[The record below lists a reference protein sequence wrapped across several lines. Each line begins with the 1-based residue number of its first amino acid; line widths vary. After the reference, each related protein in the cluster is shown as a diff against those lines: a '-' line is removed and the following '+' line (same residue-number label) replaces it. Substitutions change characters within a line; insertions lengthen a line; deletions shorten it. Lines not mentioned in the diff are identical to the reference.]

1 MAQSSRHRIVK
12 IEEALAA
19 EREKRRK
26 QLAKYLE
33 TFKASARYHATA
45 VAAIV
50 LAGQPRIDEPVDQ
63 AWARALEHYDIAGNH
78 KGHLDAQ
85 IIAARQLRPKIM
97 GSKNESTRFTELFEA
112 APVWLLQ
119 FTGMAWDARL
129 LKFQLPDVSQRLS
142 WGSAGYEEARRW
154 PLLPSGLLEAGD
166 PIPRNDS
173 RWIWIIAFC
182 EIIIPIL
189 DEDTFLQADEEYR
202 SEPVDPILEGLSLLL
217 DLESNPE
224 RELSRYEKRRLRKT
238 LGAAFS

>member
-1 MAQSSRHRIVK
+1 MAQRLRYRMDK

-26 QLAKYLE
+26 QLAECIKNSKTL
-33 TFKASARYHATA
+33 ARHHATA

-50 LAGQPRIDEPVDQ
+50 LAGQPRIDEPVGQ
-63 AWARALEHYDIAGNH
+63 AWARALQHYDIGGHH
-78 KGHLDAQ
+78 KGQLDAQ
-85 IIAARQLRPKIM
+85 TIAARQLRPKIM
-97 GSKNESTRFTELFEA
+97 GSEKESTRFTELFEA

-119 FTGMAWDARL
+119 FTGMIWDASL
-129 LKFQLPDVSQRLS
+129 LKFQLPEVSQRLS

-166 PIPRNDS
+166 PIPPKES

-189 DEDTFLQADEEYR
+189 DEDTFLQADGEYR